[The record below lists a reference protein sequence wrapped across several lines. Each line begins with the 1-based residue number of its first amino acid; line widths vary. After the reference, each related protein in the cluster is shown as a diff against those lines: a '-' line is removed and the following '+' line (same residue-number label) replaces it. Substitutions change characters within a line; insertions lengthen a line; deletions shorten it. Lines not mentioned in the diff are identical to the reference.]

1 MSQRDNTLIISDAQ
15 EEDQGYYQCEG
26 LVEGV
31 PIENI
36 FVYVEIES
44 KHTLHGEEHWFMSSR
59 IQKRNRCVK
68 SLYQS

>member
-1 MSQRDNTLIISDAQ
+1 MQHDSTFGSGVSQRDNTLIISNAQ
-15 EEDQGYYQCEG
+15 DDDQGYYQCQG

-44 KHTLHGEEHWFMSSR
+44 KKNYILAEYPLHICR
-59 IQKRNRCVK
+59 LAV
-68 SLYQS
+68 